1 LRSNT
6 VSSLNSGYRLRDLLF
21 SGHIMQRAESHPVAD
36 ADFHRFLS
44 WRAQC
49 LERQERIE
57 AMDESSI
64 PDEFTE
70 HVQLYRYGRAS
81 AIVDREGNPEAA
93 GVAAVGAWLRRK
105 HTVREDRDAADDLG

>member
-1 LRSNT
+1 
-6 VSSLNSGYRLRDLLF
+6 
-21 SGHIMQRAESHPVAD
+21 MQRVEPQRVAD
-36 ADFHRFLS
+36 ADFQRFLS

-57 AMDESSI
+57 AMDDSSI

-105 HTVREDRDAADDLG
+105 STVREDRDTADDLG

>member
-1 LRSNT
+1 MQQ
-6 VSSLNSGYRLRDLLF
+6 RDL
-21 SGHIMQRAESHPVAD
+21 HRVAEEH
-36 ADFHRFLS
+36 FQRFLS

-57 AMDESSI
+57 AMDESLV
-64 PDEFTE
+64 PEEFTE

-93 GVAAVGAWLRRK
+93 GVSAVRDWLRSK
-105 HTVREDRDAADDLG
+105 HAPRADRNGATGDLH

>member
-1 LRSNT
+1 MRRI
-6 VSSLNSGYRLRDLLF
+6 G
-21 SGHIMQRAESHPVAD
+21 SHPEAD
-36 ADFHRFLS
+36 AHFERFLS

-57 AMDESSI
+57 AMDESLV

-70 HVQLYRYGRAS
+70 HVQLYRFGRAS

-93 GVAAVGAWLRRK
+93 GVAAVREWLRTK
-105 HTVREDRDAADDLG
+105 HAPRANNRNDSDDDLL

>member
-6 VSSLNSGYRLRDLLF
+6 VLSLNSGYRLRDLLF
-21 SGHIMQRAESHPVAD
+21 GGHIMRRVEPQRVAD
-36 ADFHRFLS
+36 ADFQRFLS

-57 AMDESSI
+57 AMDDSSI

-93 GVAAVGAWLRRK
+93 GVAAVSAWSRGKR
-105 HTVREDRDAADDLG
+105 TVREDGDTANDLG

>member
-1 LRSNT
+1 MPR
-6 VSSLNSGYRLRDLLF
+6 F
-21 SGHIMQRAESHPVAD
+21 EPHPVAD
-36 ADFHRFLS
+36 AHFERFLS

-57 AMDESSI
+57 SMDESLV
-64 PDEFTE
+64 PEEFTE

-93 GVAAVGAWLRRK
+93 GVAAVRDWLRSR
-105 HTVREDRDAADDLG
+105 HSARADRGGDEGNSH

>member
-1 LRSNT
+1 
-6 VSSLNSGYRLRDLLF
+6 
-21 SGHIMQRAESHPVAD
+21 
-36 ADFHRFLS
+36 
-44 WRAQC
+44 
-49 LERQERIE
+49 
-57 AMDESSI
+57 MDDSSI

-105 HTVREDRDAADDLG
+105 RTVREDDLG